1 MRRHQRSIQITVKL
15 KYMYVQCMFSLSI
28 QVNLVFPVLFMLVNL
43 FLLVV
48 PIYTSPAD
56 TGVGLLICLSAVPVY
71 WVGICWENKPRQFV
85 RIFGECRRCYYTL
98 LKQKCKV
105 SCKRAQFLF
114 YHVHK

>member
-1 MRRHQRSIQITVKL
+1 
-15 KYMYVQCMFSLSI
+15 MFSPSI

-71 WVGICWENKPRQFV
+71 WVGICWENKPRKFV
-85 RIFGECRRCYYTL
+85 RIFGEFPTCYVIS
-98 LKQKCKV
+98 LK
-105 SCKRAQFLF
+105 
-114 YHVHK
+114 